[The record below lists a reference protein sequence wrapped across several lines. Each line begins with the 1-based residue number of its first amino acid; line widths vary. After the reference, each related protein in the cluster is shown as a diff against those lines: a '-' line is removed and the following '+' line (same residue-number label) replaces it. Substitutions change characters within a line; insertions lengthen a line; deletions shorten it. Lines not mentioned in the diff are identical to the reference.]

1 MKFLIV
7 GLGNIGSEYAQ
18 TRHNIGFKVL
28 DALAGASN
36 LFFKTDRYGDVC
48 ELRHKGKT
56 FVLLK
61 PSTYMNLS
69 GNAVRYWMQQEK
81 IPLENVMVI
90 TDDLALPFGKLRM
103 RGQGS
108 DGGHN
113 GLKHIQQ
120 ILQTSNYPRLRFG
133 ISAEFGKGQQVDYV
147 LGDWSDEEKQTLNE
161 HIERAGKAVLSF
173 GHIGLARTMNEF
185 NTK

>member
-36 LFFKTDRYGDVC
+36 IFFKTERYGDVC

-56 FVLLK
+56 FLLLK
-61 PSTYMNLS
+61 PNTFMNLS
-69 GNAVRYWMQQEK
+69 GNAVRYWMQHEK
-81 IPLENVMVI
+81 IALENVLVI

-113 GLKHIQQ
+113 GLKHINE
-120 ILQTSNYPRLRFG
+120 ILQSTSYARLRFG
-133 ISAEFGKGQQVDYV
+133 ISAEFSKGHQVDYV
-147 LGDWSDEEKQTLNE
+147 LSEWDEEEKKTLQE
-161 HIERAGKAVLSF
+161 HVDCTCKAIFSF
-173 GHIGLARTMNEF
+173 GFIGLSRTMNEV